1 MEHLTSEK
9 KIPLVLPGEEVYL
22 ILARETISK
31 HLILVYRQHG
41 MRKVHQ
47 KKKKNSYAYNAIQNL
62 QFLNTLRINKKE

>member
-47 KKKKNSYAYNAIQNL
+47 KKKKKLICL
-62 QFLNTLRINKKE
+62 QRYPKPSVSKHITYK

>member
-9 KIPLVLPGEEVYL
+9 KIPLVLPGEEAYL

-31 HLILVYRQHG
+31 HLNSGLQQHG

-47 KKKKNSYAYNAIQNL
+47 KKLICLHYPKPSV
-62 QFLNTLRINKKE
+62 LNTLCINKKGMMF